1 MGSVEIIGNPTAFL
15 NRISTGVVDLIEKPI
30 EAISLGPLELGLG
43 VL

>member
-1 MGSVEIIGNPTAFL
+1 MGSVEILGNPTAFL
-15 NRISTGVVDLIEKPI
+15 NRISSGVVDLIEKPI